1 MQFPERIF
9 SASSYAKNMVAN
21 YKRVVNTLSNS
32 QTPPTVAQAPISLVF
47 KKRIEFYVG
56 VHVII
61 ISYAILW
68 TTAVCKNL

>member
-1 MQFPERIF
+1 MLEQMVIIIP
-9 SASSYAKNMVAN
+9 SS
-21 YKRVVNTLSNS
+21 RTLRFCNS
-32 QTPPTVAQAPISLVF
+32 LPPTVAQAPISLVF